1 MSIHPMV
8 QEFLNRPSNYTAQN
22 DPPIDLEKM
31 KANSELAVKAVSVM
45 SPEQNERVQKAVN
58 LWLFGKESTR

>member
-8 QEFLNRPSNYTAQN
+8 QEFLNRPSNYAVQN

-31 KANSELAVKAVSVM
+31 KANSELAGKAISGM
-45 SPEQNERVQKAVN
+45 TPEQNERVQKAVN